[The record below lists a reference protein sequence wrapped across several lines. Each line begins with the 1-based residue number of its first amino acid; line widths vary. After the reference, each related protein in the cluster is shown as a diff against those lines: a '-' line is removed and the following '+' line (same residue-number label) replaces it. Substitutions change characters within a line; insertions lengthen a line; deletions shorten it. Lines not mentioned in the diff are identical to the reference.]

1 MERCAQ
7 CGGETA
13 SAHRYCPWC
22 AAPQRRKLVEF
33 FRGTDADSRRALR
46 VSRYL
51 PERRVRF
58 SVWDETG
65 RARAAVS
72 LDEEEAARLGA
83 FVTPQAPSRW
93 PRVLDDLRA
102 LVRRE
107 KLDESTTERQP
118 PRSGRL

>member
-13 SAHRYCPWC
+13 SAYRYCPWC
-22 AAPQRRKLVEF
+22 ASPQRRKLVEF

-65 RARAAVS
+65 CVRAAVS
-72 LDEEEAARLGA
+72 LDEDEAARLGA
-83 FVTPQAPSRW
+83 FVTPPVPPTRRA
-93 PRVLDDLRA
+93 RVFEDLRA
-102 LVRRE
+102 LVRR
-107 KLDESTTERQP
+107 
-118 PRSGRL
+118 